1 MSTVLREAN
10 LSPDYLLQI
19 ARGDITEEQVDA
31 IVNAANLRL
40 QHGGGVAGAIVRKG
54 GHVIQEQSDAWVRTH
69 GPVSHGD
76 PAHTGAGNLPC
87 RYVIH
92 AVGPV
97 WGEGDEEAKLTAA
110 IQGSLRLA
118 GQLNLHSI
126 ALPAI
131 STGIYGFPKPRAA
144 QVILKA
150 LQDCAGKA
158 SVGSLELVRITL
170 FDEETVQAFL
180 EAWEKIIPR
189 VKGS

>member
-1 MSTVLREAN
+1 MSNVLREAN

-69 GPVSHGD
+69 GPVSHGE

-131 STGIYGFPKPRAA
+131 STGIYGFPVDQAA
-144 QVILKA
+144 KVILLA
-150 LQDCAGKA
+150 IQDYFQGKQD
-158 SVGSLELVRITL
+158 SSLKLVRLVLVDLPTL
-170 FDEETVQAFL
+170 QGFSK
-180 EAWEKIIPR
+180 AWNK
-189 VKGS
+189 